1 MHGEALLFRG
11 RDAGIEPS
19 SERTRHSKNITH
31 MCEKSGDGQKPLFP
45 VTREAA
51 LAKDRSLEKGWV
63 RMLEVLARGI
73 ESVFKFPFDAGGE
86 FARGARLKLLNDFG
100 FDPDLDLAAAT
111 WFAPCTWSRSPS
123 SGSRFLFPF
132 LHLSASCDCK
142 ILLIGGRL
150 VPLIGTRLI
159 W

>member
-1 MHGEALLFRG
+1 
-11 RDAGIEPS
+11 
-19 SERTRHSKNITH
+19 

-123 SGSRFLFPF
+123 SRSRFLFSF
-132 LHLSASCDCK
+132 LHLSHLAIVK
-142 ILLIGGRL
+142 YA
-150 VPLIGTRLI
+150 
-159 W
+159 